1 LSWMSTLTT
10 CTGWQ
15 VSCSLE
21 FRSDCDKNDTTSEV
35 LNSNSRWEMQYSPSP
50 CLSAPSWP

>member
-35 LNSNSRWEMQYSPSP
+35 LKSNSRWEMQYSPSP

>member
-1 LSWMSTLTT
+1 MRSPNRTQELRLTHWQSSQIRNAPRVASSWLSWMSTLTT

-21 FRSDCDKNDTTSEV
+21 FRSA
-35 LNSNSRWEMQYSPSP
+35 W
-50 CLSAPSWP
+50 